1 MRTMTVER
9 SEELASTIGTPIPCV
24 RKLERH
30 LATHDLDE
38 LEGSIRSGESLVT
51 REFLDERITVGKE
64 YRVRAIGDQRYAK
77 FVGRLKRITSSY
89 GWVLT
94 FEDVKYIS
102 SDESLVPVKEPDL
115 AVVFAREASFT
126 IYADSTPAG
135 YGLQD
140 TSCFRRTFCDRTAG
154 LG

>member
-1 MRTMTVER
+1 MTTMTVER
-9 SEELASTIGTPIPCV
+9 SKELASGCVPPAIGTPIPCV

-38 LEGSIRSGESLVT
+38 LAGSIRSGESLVT

-64 YRVRAIGDQRYAK
+64 YRVRAIGNKRYAK
-77 FVGRLKRITSSY
+77 FVGRLKLIRPSY
-89 GWVLT
+89 GWILT

-102 SDESLVPVKEPDL
+102 GYESLQPAMERGL
-115 AVVFAREASFT
+115 AEVSSKGTSFT
-126 IYADSTPAG
+126 IYADSTPSG

-140 TSCFRRTFCDRTAG
+140 FPFQPACTG
-154 LG
+154 